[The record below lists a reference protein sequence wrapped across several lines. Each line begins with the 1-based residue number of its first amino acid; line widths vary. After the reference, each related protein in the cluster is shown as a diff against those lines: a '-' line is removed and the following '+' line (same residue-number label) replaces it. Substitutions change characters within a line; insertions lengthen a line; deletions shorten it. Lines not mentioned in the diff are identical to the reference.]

1 MVKMTGQR
9 VGYIRVSTADQNI
22 DRQLESVHCD
32 KKFID
37 YASGKNIERP
47 EFKNMMNYVREGDT
61 IVVHSMDRLARSLKD
76 LVGIV
81 DQLISKGITIE
92 FLKEKITFTAESS
105 AMDNLMLQ
113 LMGAF
118 AEFERSLILERQRE
132 GIKLAAAQGKY
143 KGRVKALKKDQ
154 IIELNRAWN
163 DKEYTSKAAL
173 GKAFGITRQTVYK
186 YLDRSLYQQ
195 HTDSDQV
202 K

>member
-1 MVKMTGQR
+1 MKGQR
-9 VGYIRVSTADQNI
+9 IGYIRVSTVDQNI
-22 DRQLESVHCD
+22 GRQLEGVTYD
-32 KKFID
+32 KCFID
-37 YASGKNIERP
+37 YASGKNTERP

-61 IVVHSMDRLARSLKD
+61 IIVHSMDRLARSLKD

-81 DQLISKGITIE
+81 DELVKKEIAVE
-92 FLKEKITFTAESS
+92 FLKERITFTAQST

-143 KGRVKALKKDQ
+143 KGRVKALKPQ
-154 IIELNRAWN
+154 QAIELNEAW
-163 DKEYTSKAAL
+163 KSKTYSSKASL
-173 GKAFGITRQTVYK
+173 GKAFGISRQTVYK
-186 YLDRSLYQQ
+186 Y
-195 HTDSDQV
+195 HE

>member
-1 MVKMTGQR
+1 MTGQR
-9 VGYIRVSTADQNI
+9 VGYIRVSTVDQNI
-22 DRQLESVHCD
+22 ERQLDGITYD
-32 KKFID
+32 KCFID

-47 EFKNMMNYVREGDT
+47 EFKNMMNYVREGDV

-81 DQLISKGITIE
+81 DDLIQKGIAIE
-92 FLKEKITFTAESS
+92 FLKERITFTAQST

-132 GIKLAAAQGKY
+132 GIRLAAAKGKY
-143 KGRVKALKKDQ
+143 KGRAKALKKDQ
-154 IIELNRAWN
+154 AEALNLAWQN
-163 DKEYTSKAAL
+163 KEYTSKAAL

-186 YLDRSLYQQ
+186 YL
-195 HTDSDQV
+195 